1 MKEMTQ
7 SIGHT
12 RKTMGGYVAS
22 YRKGGIAALIPRHS
36 QGRHRR
42 LSKMQ
47 ETELKEINGIQ
58 RTWFLK
64 GKQRK
69 IPTHGKHGVAKLIG
83 CLNYETGEILCQEKE
98 TYIAGY
104 SRKNCMG

>member
-1 MKEMTQ
+1 MKEINQ
-7 SIGHT
+7 CIGHT
-12 RKTMGGYVAS
+12 RKTIGGYVAS

-42 LSKMQ
+42 LSKIQ
-47 ETELKEINGIQ
+47 EAG
-58 RTWFLK
+58 FLK

-69 IPTHGKHGVAKLIG
+69 IPTHGKHSVTKLIG